1 MRQIK
6 ITTKATDAQLEALN
20 TKIEKN
26 MQRKSE
32 AQAKLSRLETQLRTS
47 EEINTDRPGTI
58 KGQID
63 RLQKELLELGA
74 TLDQY
79 RSEQS
84 DLKATLLQPL
94 AERLCKINGK
104 ASTYTLDAGDLRVL
118 AQEAEDVLIQ
128 KGVAQK
134 NRAGAEIEF
143 RPAGK
148 PASNRYANMAGAS
161 ITTRVKL
168 RRATDGWRLLDA
180 ARDRCFVNQPEFRQ
194 IRVRPAAHDDI
205 LRKATDG
212 ITVLSDDA
220 EI

>member
-1 MRQIK
+1 MRQLK

-20 TKIEKN
+20 TKIEKTLES
-26 MQRKSE
+26 RAD
-32 AQAKLSRLETQLRTS
+32 AQAKINHLEAQLQTS
-47 EEINTDRPGTI
+47 ERGETDRSGTT

-63 RLQKELLELGA
+63 KVQKELLEMDA
-74 TLDQY
+74 SLDQHC
-79 RSEQS
+79 SERA
-84 DLKATLLQPL
+84 DLEATLLKPL
-94 AERLCKINGK
+94 VDRLCEVNGK

-128 KGVAQK
+128 KGVTQK

-148 PASNRYANMAGAS
+148 QASNRYANMAGAS

-168 RRATDGWRLLDA
+168 RRAKDGWRLLDA

>member
-1 MRQIK
+1 MRQLK

-20 TKIEKN
+20 KN
-26 MQRKSE
+26 MENILQRKSV
-32 AQAKLSRLETQLRTS
+32 AQAKIGRLEAQLRAP
-47 EEINTDRPGTI
+47 ERGATDRQGNI
-58 KGQID
+58 ESQID
-63 RLQKELLELGA
+63 KLHKELLELGA

-94 AERLCKINGK
+94 AERLCEVNGK
-104 ASTYTLDAGDLRVL
+104 ASTYTLDAGDLRLL

-128 KGVAQK
+128 KGVTQK
-134 NRAGAEIEF
+134 NRTGTEVEF

-148 PASNRYANMAGAS
+148 QASNRYANMAGAS

-168 RRATDGWRLLDA
+168 RRVTDGWRLLDA

-194 IRVRPAAHDDI
+194 IRVRSAAHDDI

-212 ITVLSDDA
+212 ITVLSDAA